1 MLKAHENPPLLYPE
15 EISITDFTG
24 HWLVAHT
31 KSRNEKALAHDLMAR
46 GVQYFLP
53 MTWSVSKRAR
63 RTTKSLLPLF
73 AGYVF
78 VCGDEENRL
87 DILKTNR
94 VANIIEV
101 TDQGFFLS
109 ELAQIDQALRTGAP
123 LTPHNYLEK
132 GQWCRV
138 ISGPL
143 MGLEG
148 MVQEM
153 RTITRLI
160 LQINL
165 LGQAAAVEIDR
176 DMIETIEKPP
186 QAKEG

>member
-15 EISITDFTG
+15 EMPITDFTG

-31 KSRNEKALAHDLMAR
+31 KSRNEKALAHDLIAR

-53 MTWSVSKRAR
+53 MTWSVSKRSR
-63 RTTKSLLPLF
+63 RTIKALLPLF

-78 VCGDEENRL
+78 VCGDEDNRL
-87 DILKTNR
+87 DVLKTNR

-101 TDQGFFLS
+101 TDQDFFLS
-109 ELAQIDQALRTGAP
+109 ELAQIDKALRTGAP
-123 LTPHNYLEK
+123 LMPHNYLEK

-138 ISGPL
+138 VSGPL

-148 MVQEM
+148 IVQEM
-153 RTITRLI
+153 RSVTRLI
-160 LQINL
+160 LQIDM
-165 LGQAAAVEIDR
+165 LGQAASVEIDR
-176 DMIETIEKPP
+176 DMIETIENPA
-186 QAKEG
+186 QTED